1 MARHSFRWT
10 LNIVLIVL
18 ILINIIG
25 KYIQKNKRK
34 NNVKKQSNRTN
45 LSERKIYCSLIYL
58 IMNVYF
64 RYMTIGKKQRYIE
77 VLQCSGEDMS
87 LVLTGGLA
95 ALHSH
100 NSALQSPANP
110 NALGA
115 PKLPLLPPSATP
127 MLPLNNAAALHHHH
141 QQQQAAAAAAAA
153 AADPLQ
159 HLNPALLMSNM
170 YLVPPPTA
178 THQIPTSTFD
188 LQLLAAASQGAGQVF
203 MLPPT
208 HQRLFAAHGAQPPA
222 FHGAQMGHPQSQFLL
237 QPPPQLR
244 GALQLSFPPPT
255 AVTAAVTSLAQQPS
269 KRTHDQAFTSPTELL
284 PTKRPPVVYTS
295 DAGGVVGGCSTAAAP
310 VLALPQIQSNFT

>member
-1 MARHSFRWT
+1 M
-10 LNIVLIVL
+10 
-18 ILINIIG
+18 III
-25 KYIQKNKRK
+25 KYF
-34 NNVKKQSNRTN
+34 V
-45 LSERKIYCSLIYL
+45 
-58 IMNVYF
+58 F

-95 ALHSH
+95 ALH
-100 NSALQSPANP
+100 SPANP

-153 AADPLQ
+153 AAADPLQ

-170 YLVPPPTA
+170 YLVPPPAA
-178 THQIPTSTFD
+178 THHHIPTSTFD
-188 LQLLAAASQGAGQVF
+188 LQLLAAASQAGAGQVF

-208 HQRLFAAHGAQPPA
+208 HQRLFAAHGAAAQHHGFP
-222 FHGAQMGHPQSQFLL
+222 GAQMGHPQSQFLL

-244 GALQLSFPPPT
+244 AGLQLSFPPPT

-295 DAGGVVGGCSTAAAP
+295 EAGGVVGGCSTAAAP

>member
-1 MARHSFRWT
+1 MFDFNT
-10 LNIVLIVL
+10 
-18 ILINIIG
+18 
-25 KYIQKNKRK
+25 
-34 NNVKKQSNRTN
+34 NVF
-45 LSERKIYCSLIYL
+45 
-58 IMNVYF
+58 F

-95 ALHSH
+95 ALH
-100 NSALQSPANP
+100 SPANP

-141 QQQQAAAAAAAA
+141 QQQQQAAAAAAAAA

-170 YLVPPPTA
+170 YLVPPPAA
-178 THQIPTSTFD
+178 THHIPTSTFD
-188 LQLLAAASQGAGQVF
+188 LQLLAAASQAGGAGQIF

-208 HQRLFAAHGAQPPA
+208 HQRLFAAHGAAAQHHGFP
-222 FHGAQMGHPQSQFLL
+222 GAQMGHHPQSQFLL

-244 GALQLSFPPPT
+244 AGLQLSFPPPT

-295 DAGGVVGGCSTAAAP
+295 EAGGVVGGCSTAAAP
-310 VLALPQIQSNFT
+310 AVLALPQIQSNFT